1 MIKSISLILIL
12 LAHSQSIHA
21 ENRMGLTELLE
32 ASHTNPSIVAQ
43 EQQLVAAGAIKESAQ
58 WQYYPT
64 PTFSIQQVQS
74 GKNDFTYQGDNRVV
88 IVGLQQPLWTGGK
101 LDAGL
106 AKADHEQQAA
116 LSALAEAKQ
125 DIYLQTITAY
135 AEWLAAN
142 LKYQASAKNIS
153 THEQLYARIKRR
165 VQEGVSAE
173 SDLTL
178 ALSRLQQ
185 AQADQYNAVIQ
196 QQASLAQ
203 ISQLI
208 GQPVNEKQLKA
219 SDPVPIPFNVQESLN
234 LSLKVHPSIQKL
246 MHTANASLEEVSVQ
260 TASFYPDVVA
270 KIEKQQGNFQIA
282 GQDSDARIFIAVQS
296 KLGAGLSNLS
306 NVEQAKAK
314 YQASLSDI
322 EKTKRTVTEQ
332 VIREWTNA
340 HNLQRRLNVLKYAL
354 VSSQSIQQAYDRQFV
369 SGKKSWLDVMNAARE
384 LAQTETQLADA
395 TGGLLA
401 SSWKLGIL
409 TTAFSLP
416 STLN

>member
-1 MIKSISLILIL
+1 
-12 LAHSQSIHA
+12 
-21 ENRMGLTELLE
+21 MGLAELLE

-43 EQQLVAAGAIKESAQ
+43 EQLLVAAGAVKESAQ

-64 PTFSIQQVQS
+64 PTFSVQQVQS
-74 GKNDFTYQGDNRVV
+74 GKNDFTYQGDNRVL

-106 AKADHEQQAA
+106 AKAEHEQQSA

-125 DIYLQTITAY
+125 DIYLRIITAY
-135 AEWLAAN
+135 AEWLAAH

-153 THEQLYARIKRR
+153 THEQLYARIERR
-165 VQEGVSAE
+165 VREGVSAE

-185 AQADQYNAVIQ
+185 AQADQYNALIQ

-208 GQPVNEKQLKA
+208 GQPLNEKQLKV

-246 MHTANASLEEVSVQ
+246 MHIANANLEEVKIQ
-260 TASFYPDVVA
+260 TASFYPDVFV

-282 GQDSDARIFIAVQS
+282 GQDSDARFFIGVQS

-340 HNLQRRLNVLKYAL
+340 HNLDRRLQVLKHAL

-401 SSWKLGIL
+401 SSWRLGML

-416 STLN
+416 LN